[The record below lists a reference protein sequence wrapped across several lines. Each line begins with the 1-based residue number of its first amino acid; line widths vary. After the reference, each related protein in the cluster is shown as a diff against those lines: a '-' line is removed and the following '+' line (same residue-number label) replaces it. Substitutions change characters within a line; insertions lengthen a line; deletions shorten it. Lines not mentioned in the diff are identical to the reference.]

1 MFLCL
6 GQENKKSSKE
16 GHDASSTDSKSTT
29 ETVLS
34 IGDSSSSPPQ
44 SDVDFHTNK
53 QPQNN
58 SDATATANNSC
69 TKETGSTP
77 NETTSKPTNAAP
89 VSLWA
94 DLFRTP
100 SSKQPANKVETNN
113 VVIQKEPVKDN
124 NVKKVEESVQIVI
137 DIAED
142 KRAIR
147 IAGIII

>member
-58 SDATATANNSC
+58 SDATATANNS

-113 VVIQKEPVKDN
+113 VIIQKEPVKDN